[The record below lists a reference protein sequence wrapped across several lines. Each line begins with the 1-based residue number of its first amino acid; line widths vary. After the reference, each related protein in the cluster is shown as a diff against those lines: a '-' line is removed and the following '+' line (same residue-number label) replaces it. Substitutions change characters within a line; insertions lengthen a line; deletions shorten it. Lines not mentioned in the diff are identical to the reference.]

1 MVYSKAI
8 FEKTPQLFLQ
18 NLYRGKSIPHNDDPV
33 FLRKKMTTLSKQI
46 TKYIKAH
53 LSIGTYDIW
62 DVISSYS
69 ENNFIFSSRILQ
81 RNQEV
86 LDCRFQFVGCTT
98 ERKNCKMTPIHRLDK
113 APIIYISL
121 GTTHINQKLSFY
133 QKCIDALRNTS
144 YFVVISLSEQIQTS
158 ELKNLSSNILLLPYV
173 NQLSILSKAHLF
185 ITHGG
190 ANGFNEACYYG
201 VPMLVFPQQ
210 GDQFDVA
217 DRVVELHIGTKAN
230 DEAVTCDDLKGLI
243 HDLLSDS
250 SVAQQISCLSS
261 RLKEEH
267 AKSKA
272 SDVIVQFIQDM
283 RNI

>member
-1 MVYSKAI
+1 
-8 FEKTPQLFLQ
+8 
-18 NLYRGKSIPHNDDPV
+18 
-33 FLRKKMTTLSKQI
+33 
-46 TKYIKAH
+46 
-53 LSIGTYDIW
+53 
-62 DVISSYS
+62 
-69 ENNFIFSSRILQ
+69 
-81 RNQEV
+81 
-86 LDCRFQFVGCTT
+86 
-98 ERKNCKMTPIHRLDK
+98 MTPIHRLDK

-261 RLKEEH
+261 RLKEEPCKI
-267 AKSKA
+267 KSVRCYRSIYPRYEEYI
-272 SDVIVQFIQDM
+272 SDVLYYVLLPFSAKVYTGDNVLHTLNLCVSCSKQF
-283 RNI
+283 